1 MTRCASSLTLRS
13 PLEGEGVFWQ
23 ALLGVLLVSA
33 VATMHAADYPT
44 RPVQIIVPFVAGG
57 SGDMRAR
64 QIAQG
69 LGARLGQ
76 PVLVM
81 NKPGASGSIGMRALA
96 RAAPDGYTL
105 GFINSAI
112 AGIAPNLM
120 REPGYDPVGDFAPIT
135 RVALAQAVLVVRPDF
150 PARSLKELL
159 NLARAKPGT
168 VTYAS
173 GGAGSINHLPVEML
187 SRMAGVELL
196 HVPYKGEAEF
206 MMDLLGGRVDMTIT
220 SFAATL
226 PHIRAGKLRA
236 LGIGSTRRSPAL
248 PDVPTI
254 AEAGVPG
261 YEWHNWF
268 GFVAPRG
275 TPAAVIARL
284 NREIASVVAQPALQ
298 RDYRDQGYE
307 VVAGPPEEMTRAIR
321 GDLERFRALI
331 RSIGLQPQ

>member
-1 MTRCASSLTLRS
+1 LTGKVRLILLRGVIAAFALC
-13 PLEGEGVFWQ
+13 PLD
-23 ALLGVLLVSA
+23 LL
-33 VATMHAADYPT
+33 HAADYPT

-57 SGDMRAR
+57 SADMRAR
-64 QIAQG
+64 QIADA

-76 PVLVM
+76 PVLVL
-81 NKPGASGSIGMRALA
+81 NKPGASGSIGMRALL

-120 REPGYDPVGDFAPIT
+120 RDPGYDPLTDFAPIT
-135 RVALAQAVLVVRPDF
+135 RVALAQAVLVVRPDL

-159 NLARAKPGT
+159 DLARAKPGT
-168 VTYAS
+168 LTYAS
-173 GGAGSINHLPVEML
+173 GGVGSINHLPVEML
-187 SRMAGVELL
+187 SRMAGIELV

-206 MMDLLGGRVDMTIT
+206 MIDLIGGRVDMTIT

-226 PHIRAGKLRA
+226 PHIRARKLRA
-236 LGIGSTRRSPAL
+236 LGIGSARRSPAL

-261 YEWHNWF
+261 YEWYNWF

-275 TPAAVIARL
+275 TSSSVIARL
-284 NREIASVVAQPALQ
+284 NREIAAVVAQPALT
-298 RDYRDQGYE
+298 RDYADQGYE
-307 VVAGPPEEMTRAIR
+307 VVAGPPQEMTEAMRS
-321 GDLERFRALI
+321 DLERFRTLI
-331 RSIGLQPQ
+331 RSIGLERQ